1 MATSSIFAQVKI
13 TDPKK
18 AEAFVNALEASAND
32 PKRKPTAPVIPTV
45 TDLDEIRKIVAKRS
59 IKANG

>member
-1 MATSSIFAQVKI
+1 MPASSIFAQVKI

-32 PKRKPTAPVIPTV
+32 PKRKPTAPIIPTV
-45 TDLDEIRKIVAKRS
+45 TNLDEIRKIVAKRNQ
-59 IKANG
+59 K